1 MIAPWK
7 RKESL
12 SGKNT
17 SGSVDGRLSAFN
29 QQILQQQEE
38 AYTLAYYL
46 LGSAE
51 AASQAV
57 QTAVLQCYQQTSRGG
72 SQRLSL
78 LRTVLKNSLAASI
91 PVTGVDP
98 LTRGILALPQEERRT
113 VLLVDVLGLSYVE
126 AAQVLGTNT
135 SRVSQ
140 WLTGGRLA
148 MRPSAN

>member
-7 RKESL
+7 RKEGL

-17 SGSVDGRLSAFN
+17 SGSLDGRLSAFN
-29 QQILQQQEE
+29 HQILQQQEE

-57 QTAVLQCYQQTSRGG
+57 QIAVVQCYQQSSRGG

-78 LRTVLKNSLAASI
+78 LRTVLKNSLASSI
-91 PVTGVDP
+91 PVTGADP
-98 LTRGILALPQEERRT
+98 LTRGILSLPQEERRT

-148 MRPSAN
+148 MRASAN